1 MFRAYIDV
9 FMKIFPDDFMVFS
22 DLLIHLEIFF
32 KCFFKC
38 RKFGISMN
46 LNKCAFMAFSRIVL
60 GFIVSKKGRVMD
72 AKKIKV

>member
-1 MFRAYIDV
+1 
-9 FMKIFPDDFMVFS
+9 
-22 DLLIHLEIFF
+22 
-32 KCFFKC
+32 
-38 RKFGISMN
+38 MN